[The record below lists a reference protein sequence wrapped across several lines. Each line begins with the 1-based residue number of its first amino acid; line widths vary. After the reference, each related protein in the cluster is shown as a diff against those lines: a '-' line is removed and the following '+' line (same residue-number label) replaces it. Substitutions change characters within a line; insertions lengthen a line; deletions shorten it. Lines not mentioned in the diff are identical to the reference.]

1 MNTAIP
7 ALGIIID
14 IALGVLMWAAMLR
27 FLLSMVMKEDSRAA
41 PMRILN
47 AMVMPATRIVMM
59 TAPRWVIDRTAPL
72 YFAFLIFILR
82 YYVAPLAIGYD
93 VTAFGALPL
102 EQLVLSARGEIGL

>member
-14 IALGVLMWAAMLR
+14 LALGILMWAAMLR

-47 AMVMPATRIVMM
+47 AMVMPATR
-59 TAPRWVIDRTAPL
+59 
-72 YFAFLIFILR
+72 
-82 YYVAPLAIGYD
+82 
-93 VTAFGALPL
+93 
-102 EQLVLSARGEIGL
+102 S

>member
-14 IALGVLMWAAMLR
+14 LALGILMWAALLR

-47 AMVMPATRIVMM
+47 AMVMPATRLAMM
-59 TAPRWVIDRTAPL
+59 AAPRWVIDRTAPL

-93 VTAFGALPL
+93 VASFAALPL
-102 EQLVLSARGEIGL
+102 EQLVLSALGDIGF